1 MRFLRIIVILFLF
14 LAMPTALL
22 AAEMGNLPATATWYV
37 HADFDAMRSSDA
49 GRHLYDWLE
58 NEVFDDIREE
68 VGFDLD
74 QEVDSIT
81 AWAAPRDGAVI
92 VVDGDLTQTTRDR
105 LLAAGAATGSMDAFG
120 SGKKTYYHVKGD
132 APPANVDIDV
142 SSFDNG
148 AWFTFAVSGKL
159 IVASTEDQL
168 QAMVSNRGKPAAGS
182 RDGALFVLRAE
193 RSFVQ
198 AGVRAGDLGNEIGWD
213 SNILRNAEQVALLVS
228 DEAGKLA
235 IQAELRTTEKEMAES
250 LASIVRGLISLQVF
264 NDDMDQEIATFL
276 QNTRVEVDDRT
287 LKLKIALDPELV
299 VSTLE

>member
-1 MRFLRIIVILFLF
+1 MRFLRTIVILFLF

-22 AAEMGNLPATATWYV
+22 AEMGNLPATATWYV

-49 GRHLYDWLE
+49 GRHLYGWLE
-58 NEVFDDIREE
+58 SEVFSDLREDI
-68 VGFDLD
+68 GFDFD
-74 QEVDSIT
+74 KEADSVT
-81 AWAAPRDGAVI
+81 AWAAAQDGVVI

-105 LLAAGAATGSMDAFG
+105 LLAAGAATGSLDALG

-132 APPANVDIDV
+132 APSAKVDIDV

-148 AWFTFAVSGKL
+148 AWFTFAVPGKL
-159 IVASTEDQL
+159 IVASTEAQL
-168 QAMVSNRGKPAAGS
+168 QAMIANRGKPAS
-182 RDGALFVLRAE
+182 RDEDGALFVLRAE

-198 AGVRAGDLGNEIGWD
+198 AGVRAGELGGEIGWD
-213 SNILRNAEQVALLVS
+213 SNILRNAEQIALLVS

-235 IQAELRTTEKEMAES
+235 IQAELRTTEKETAES

-264 NDDMDQEIATFL
+264 NDDMDQEVAAFL
-276 QNTRVEVDDRT
+276 QSTRVEVDGRT

-299 VSTLE
+299 VATLE